1 MPTVEGPPR
10 VDRRA
15 AGKNHGRR
23 IRAQHCGL
31 NMTRPR
37 APPWR
42 TAAPALPRGFGH
54 PALGAPFAHHLVTS
68 SSSCHPS
75 LGPVH
80 SGASHRVHMSRRKR
94 AKPSART
101 SVTDGR
107 PMSASRA
114 TVSASGK
121 PGGWRVSRPYSG
133 DTCYEGYGEKGPHR
147 SRTCS
152 MLHRQPNLVSLSCQ
166 PGRASFFATC
176 VPSSNSL
183 TYELASECR
192 GHRARQHKVNRPD
205 FSGESGLRDR
215 PQAGPVLTV
224 PVDAAHR
231 DIST

>member
-1 MPTVEGPPR
+1 VLAVAAVGRRILWRLQHVDATDMPTVEGPPR

-107 PMSASRA
+107 PD
-114 TVSASGK
+114 VS
-121 PGGWRVSRPYSG
+121 
-133 DTCYEGYGEKGPHR
+133 
-147 SRTCS
+147 
-152 MLHRQPNLVSLSCQ
+152 Q
-166 PGRASFFATC
+166 PGDRIGLWETGGMASVTT
-176 VPSSNSL
+176 L
-183 TYELASECR
+183 LGRYL
-192 GHRARQHKVNRPD
+192 
-205 FSGESGLRDR
+205 L
-215 PQAGPVLTV
+215 
-224 PVDAAHR
+224 
-231 DIST
+231 